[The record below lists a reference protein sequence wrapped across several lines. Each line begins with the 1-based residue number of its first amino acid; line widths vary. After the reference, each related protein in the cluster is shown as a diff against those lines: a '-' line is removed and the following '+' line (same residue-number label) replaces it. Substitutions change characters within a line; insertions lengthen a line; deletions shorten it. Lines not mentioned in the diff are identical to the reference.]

1 MAGRWMRIVPGLIA
15 AVLLVLLPM
24 GCDEEA
30 GAGVES
36 VKIGGQWFHLEL
48 ATDPES
54 RTQGLSGRTF
64 IEPDGGMLFVF
75 AQPRRLNFVMRDC
88 PVAIDIIFLDA
99 SGRVVAMYAMEPEEP
114 RGADE
119 GQPGQ
124 FNANTQ
130 KYEDRL
136 KKYPSRLG
144 SQFVIEL
151 AGGTLEG
158 LGLEQGQRIDLDLDR
173 LKQMAK

>member
-1 MAGRWMRIVPGLIA
+1 MAGRGLRIVPGLIA
-15 AVLLVLLPM
+15 AVLLLLLPI
-24 GCDEEA
+24 GCDEDA

-48 ATDPES
+48 ATDPTT
-54 RTQGLSGRTF
+54 RTKGLSGRTF

-75 AQPRRLNFVMRDC
+75 PQPRRLNFVMRDC
-88 PVAIDIIFLDA
+88 PVPIDIIFLDA
-99 SGRVVAMYAMEPEEP
+99 SGRVVAKHAMEPEEP
-114 RGADE
+114 RKADE
-119 GQPGQ
+119 GLPGQ
-124 FNANTQ
+124 FNANTK

-158 LGLEQGQRIDLDLDR
+158 LTLEQGQRIDLDLDR
-173 LKQMAK
+173 LKELAK